1 LSVPSETGA
10 MRNGSK
16 LRSASETTPRRHGQ
30 NVVRQLAG
38 GVVAD
43 NNAELLTETGNLNTV
58 YQRAPNGNF
67 SDAGGKKRPAGA

>member
-1 LSVPSETGA
+1 
-10 MRNGSK
+10 MRTAQSK
-16 LRSASETTPRRHGQ
+16 LRSDSERDTEKASQ

-38 GVVAD
+38 GVSRTTTRRS
-43 NNAELLTETGNLNTV
+43 EPETGNLNTV